1 MVLACEINIDEAGG
15 GGTALNRERKLVILI
30 CLGKVQ
36 VILMS
41 SSMYKEPVKTSS
53 HHKNRNEVL
62 PTEVPPE

>member
-1 MVLACEINIDEAGG
+1 MVLACEINIDEADG

-41 SSMYKEPVKTSS
+41 
-53 HHKNRNEVL
+53 
-62 PTEVPPE
+62 